1 MLSPEPV
8 PEEASLLGD
17 TGGITLTV
25 GHPVVRSLAADGT
38 LGATAS
44 VETEHGPV
52 TYSARGEASRPTI
65 LCYHDLGLNHTA
77 NFQSFFSYPDMAAL
91 ATAFRVV
98 CVNAPGQEE
107 GADTLPQSY
116 VYPSMEQLADTVERV
131 REHVGLRA
139 FIGLGVGM
147 GANVLARYAL
157 KYPQSVDAL
166 VLINCSA
173 AAPGWIEWG
182 YQKLNVRHL
191 RGQAITTQIVEYLLW
206 HHFGKVEQC
215 NQDVVAAFRSHFSRG
230 VNASNLGALIQCY
243 IQRTDL
249 GIVRELDQHKKQAT
263 RMLRCPV
270 LNITSNHS
278 AHIDDSVA
286 LNARLDP
293 TTSNWMKVQ
302 DCGLVLEEAPGKV
315 VEALRLF
322 LQGLG
327 HVGTSRRASCVSEK
341 GNMSI

>member
-17 TGGITLTV
+17 TSSITLTV

-38 LGATAS
+38 LGSTSS
-44 VETEHGPV
+44 VETEHGLV
-52 TYSARGEASRPTI
+52 SYSVRGEPSRPTI
-65 LCYHDLGLNHTA
+65 LAYHDLGLNHTA
-77 NFQSFFSYPDMAAL
+77 NFQSFFSYPEMAAL
-91 ATAFRVV
+91 ASSFRIV

-116 VYPSMEQLADTVERV
+116 VYPTMEQLADTVERV
-131 REHVGLRA
+131 REHVGLRS
-139 FIGLGVGM
+139 FIGFGVGM

-157 KYPQSVDAL
+157 RYPQSVDAL

-182 YQKLNVRHL
+182 YQKMNVRHL
-191 RGQAITTQIVEYLLW
+191 RGQAMTTQIVDYLLW
-206 HHFGKVEQC
+206 HHFGKVDQC
-215 NQDVVAAFRSHFSRG
+215 NQDVVNAFRSHFTRG

-243 IQRTDL
+243 IGRTDL
-249 GIVRELDQHKKQAT
+249 GIVREMDQHKKQAT

-293 TTSNWMKVQ
+293 TSSNWLKVQ
-302 DCGLVLEEAPGKV
+302 DCGAVLEEAPAKV

-327 HVGTSRRASCVSEK
+327 HVGTSRRASSVSEK
-341 GNMSI
+341 GNMF